1 MFPFCLKEYNT
12 ITIKLWLSLIFSWG
26 KVTIWSMAQ
35 VTYITLL
42 SNWNLRFIRFQVYN
56 LQSTLTKLSVPH
68 SFLEKY
74 LHLSLWMSKCYTTVC
89 LKKKKKKDAHSYCE
103 VIRKILLQI
112 NYIKIK
118 YTSKVC
124 GLFFVCFTI
133 FYKVQRNPKGK
144 TTPYNIV

>member
-1 MFPFCLKEYNT
+1 M
-12 ITIKLWLSLIFSWG
+12 
-26 KVTIWSMAQ
+26 
-35 VTYITLL
+35 
-42 SNWNLRFIRFQVYN
+42 
-56 LQSTLTKLSVPH
+56 
-68 SFLEKY
+68 
-74 LHLSLWMSKCYTTVC
+74 LHHRLF
-89 LKKKKKKDAHSYCE
+89 KKKKKKDAHSYCE

>member
-1 MFPFCLKEYNT
+1 M
-12 ITIKLWLSLIFSWG
+12 
-26 KVTIWSMAQ
+26 
-35 VTYITLL
+35 
-42 SNWNLRFIRFQVYN
+42 
-56 LQSTLTKLSVPH
+56 
-68 SFLEKY
+68 
-74 LHLSLWMSKCYTTVC
+74 LHHHLF
-89 LKKKKKKDAHSYCE
+89 KKKKDAHSYCE

-124 GLFFVCFTI
+124 GLFCLFVCFTV